1 MVAAIT
7 AGDPAGIAMAYDRYA
22 AALYGYC
29 HWMLH
34 DSADAAESLQ
44 DTFVVAAAT
53 LGELPEPSK
62 LRPWLFALARNECRR
77 RIRPRSATRD
87 EADAA
92 DQPADGGQ
100 RADEVVRPTD
110 AADP

>member
-34 DSADAAESLQ
+34 DPADAAESLQ
-44 DTFVVAAAT
+44 DTFV
-53 LGELPEPSK
+53 LPP
-62 LRPWLFALARNECRR
+62 LR
-77 RIRPRSATRD
+77 
-87 EADAA
+87 
-92 DQPADGGQ
+92 
-100 RADEVVRPTD
+100 
-110 AADP
+110 